1 MLLQCSSQ
9 DSIDSISFVMSR
21 AATGTSLEAGI
32 FWDAGIGSDAGTSSE
47 ARMGSTAGICSKD
60 VVGAMA
66 GIVSMLELV

>member
-32 FWDAGIGSDAGTSSE
+32 FWDAGTSSE